1 MFDLEDASNDG
12 TIDAEEFSIVCSSY
26 GLNKSECQ
34 EAFRKMSKVSIPTS
48 ALNWK
53 WINSNIPL
61 THQQGA
67 VEVTREEFAELW
79 REYFSSDDPAAAG
92 NFIFGKTSF

>member
-1 MFDLEDASNDG
+1 MNFMFDLEDASNDG

-48 ALNWK
+48 ALN
-53 WINSNIPL
+53 
-61 THQQGA
+61 
-67 VEVTREEFAELW
+67 
-79 REYFSSDDPAAAG
+79 
-92 NFIFGKTSF
+92 